1 LLPDEAHFGQADVF
15 GDHGAIGVE
24 PVASVEGLGPWIVL
38 CDPQEGG
45 LLSDHSVYQRL
56 PGPASVMVGVQVQV
70 VQLQWTGR
78 IALAIGA
85 CRVINVKPGQVG
97 GYLQAKRIL
106 DLAGRTRSP
115 WGDAGD
121 RVGPSCESALAGLA
135 GFRLSGEISA
145 SDRFYTT
152 DITKPFILNTDTSA
166 CLRARL
172 GSPRS
177 SGSADSGLHPTGCSC
192 PMEGRCM
199 TMALL

>member
-1 LLPDEAHFGQADVF
+1 MAGWAVEPARAVREHFGGDLLP
-15 GDHGAIGVE
+15 
-24 PVASVEGLGPWIVL
+24 P
-38 CDPQEGG
+38 GG
-45 LLSDHSVYQRL
+45 YQRRFQ
-56 PGPASVMVGVQVQV
+56 PGRRAAAGPI
-70 VQLQWTGR
+70 GR
-78 IALAIGA
+78 VRAAADRAAAADEDQRRHAVCLDESIVSAKTAADALAIGA

-97 GYLQAKRIL
+97 GYLQAKRIH

-152 DITKPFILNTDTSA
+152 DITKPFILSTDTSA
-166 CLRARL
+166 CLQARL

-177 SGSADSGLHPTGCSC
+177 PGSADSGLHPKGCWC
-192 PMEGRCM
+192 PMEGRCI